1 MKSARIS
8 LLLCSMLVCVLIAEL
23 LVRFVAP
30 INESQLL
37 PYPYN
42 GDRVRQIAAG
52 DTYLTFDAD
61 LGWNLTPSRTR
72 RADGAVFRINS
83 QSIRSAREYPLVP
96 PAGARRI
103 TTFGDSFTHCSE
115 TTQVDCW

>member
-1 MKSARIS
+1 MRSARIA
-8 LLLCSMLVCVLIAEL
+8 LLLCSILLCVGMAEL
-23 LVRFVAP
+23 LVRYAAP
-30 INESQLL
+30 INESELL
-37 PYPYN
+37 PYNYN

-83 QSIRSAREYPLVP
+83 QSIRADREYPLSG
-96 PAGARRI
+96 PAGGPADHGVRR
-103 TTFGDSFTHCSE
+103 FVHAL
-115 TTQVDCW
+115 Q